1 MLIILV
7 VAVLGY
13 YLIKENGGFT
23 QIQKNDS
30 LEKLKE
36 RYVND
41 EIDEE
46 EYLRKKRILEGK

>member
-7 VAVLGY
+7 IVVLGY
-13 YLIKENGGFT
+13 YLIKENGGLS
-23 QIQKNDS
+23 QVQKNDP
-30 LEKLKE
+30 LERLKA

-46 EYLRKKRILEGK
+46 EYLKKKRILEEK